1 MFKRSFYLV
10 ASTHPLTVAEV
21 LKLELADSRERWN
34 HVMAL
39 GRVGQMTIG
48 GMMSGILIAGEVFSA
63 VVVSETD
70 T

>member
-1 MFKRSFYLV
+1 M
-10 ASTHPLTVAEV
+10 T
-21 LKLELADSRERWN
+21 
-34 HVMAL
+34 L